1 MEAAIVASV
10 NRRRR
15 EAGLAP
21 LIVEPRL
28 TRAARLHA
36 ANMAARRELSHTIT
50 GSTTSTLRSR
60 IADVEYRYS
69 SIAEN
74 IAYGAISVDEVM
86 GGWMSSPGH
95 RTNIMNSSYTQT
107 GVGIARAAN
116 GDLYYCQVF
125 GRPSLDM

>member
-15 EAGLAP
+15 EAGLTP
-21 LIVEPRL
+21 LTAEPRL

-36 ANMAARRELSHTIT
+36 GNMAARRELSHTLT
-50 GSTTSTLRSR
+50 GTTTSTLRSR
-60 IADVEYRYS
+60 IADVDYPYS

-74 IAYGAISVDEVM
+74 IAYGAIWVNEVV
-86 GGWMSSPGH
+86 GGWMNSAGH
-95 RTNIMNSSYTQT
+95 RANIMNPGYAET

-125 GRPSLDM
+125 GRPRLTL